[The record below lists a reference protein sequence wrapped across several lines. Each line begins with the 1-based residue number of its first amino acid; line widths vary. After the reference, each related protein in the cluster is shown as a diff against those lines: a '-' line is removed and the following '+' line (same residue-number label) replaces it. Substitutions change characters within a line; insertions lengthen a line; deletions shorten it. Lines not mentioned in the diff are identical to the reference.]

1 MSGGT
6 LQRKGFAAYLPIVI
20 TCIIFAFVPAA
31 MQASCMG
38 IFYPAMVEDY
48 GVPTS
53 TLTLYLTLGGLILA
67 IWAPLLGKIMALY
80 DVRVIASGMTL
91 WAAACFAGLALVH
104 DFVQCFIVSA
114 LLVPVAVTYLSIVA
128 PTLIN
133 RWFKDRAGAI
143 IGLVA
148 AFTGIGG
155 VVVIQ
160 VGNAIMEASGYRT
173 AFLIYAVIILVACLP
188 FTIFVIRNRPE
199 DRGMLPYVS
208 SKSAEAGAAQAVA
221 KKSWTV
227 NVQAAFR
234 SPAFW
239 LVAVCGG
246 FANMIVLLARFYPTY
261 VNELAAAGVAV
272 FVTGAMLS
280 TIVSAGQAVCK
291 FLVGAGTD
299 FNPLK
304 MILIACAVG
313 ALGILCIWLSP
324 TTLVMPM
331 GGFIFGFFYAST
343 SVIMPILGGAVFG
356 TGKNFSVIYGR
367 SVAVTSIIALPG
379 GFMWPLIAETFGG
392 YGGAFLLAVI
402 MIAVFAVMAAV
413 AIKLG
418 EKIPREY
425 DDEEAA
431 AAASAA

>member
-1 MSGGT
+1 MSERT
-6 LQRKGFAAYLPIVI
+6 LQEKGFVSYLPIVI
-20 TCIIFAFVPAA
+20 TCVIFAFVSAA

-53 TLTLYLTLGGLILA
+53 TLTLYLTVGGLILA
-67 IWAPLLGKIMALY
+67 IWAPILGKIMVSV
-80 DVRVIASGMTL
+80 DVRIIASAMTL
-91 WAAACFAGLALVH
+91 WAAGCFALLSVVQT
-104 DFVQCFIVSA
+104 FVQVFIVSA

-143 IGLVA
+143 IGFVA

-155 VVVIQ
+155 VVFIQ

-173 AFLIYAVIILVACLP
+173 AFLVYAVIILIACLP
-188 FTIFVIRNRPE
+188 FTIFAIRNRPE

-208 SKSAEAGAAQAVA
+208 PKSAKAGASEAVA
-221 KKSWTV
+221 KKDWTV
-227 NVQAAFR
+227 NVKAAFR

-239 LVAVCGG
+239 LVALCGG
-246 FANMIVLLARFYPTY
+246 FANMTVLLARFYPTY
-261 VNELAAAGVAV
+261 VNELQAAGVAV
-272 FVTGAMLS
+272 IITGATLA

-291 FLVGAGTD
+291 FVVGAGSD
-299 FNPLK
+299 FDPVK
-304 MILIACAVG
+304 TIMIACGLGAV
-313 ALGILCIWLSP
+313 GILCIWFGP
-324 TTLVMPM
+324 TSFIMPM

-367 SVAVTSIIALPG
+367 SVAVTSIFALPG

-392 YGGAFLLAVI
+392 YEAAFALAVC
-402 MIAVFAVMAAV
+402 MIVVFAIMAYA

-418 EKIPREY
+418 KKIPR
-425 DDEEAA
+425 DEVA
-431 AAASAA
+431 